1 VDNHSSTDKTTKAE
15 APAPEVLQAHGS
27 RSATGEPAQPATPL
41 RRRLRTYRPSHKAT
55 FIGIGVIVAILA
67 INAGAIWFIVQ
78 QNQSNANANKKT
90 AAVSISS
97 DTLSK
102 LGVNR
107 DPVAGTST
115 QLTIDPNSRFNGSVT
130 VGNDVSVGGQLKL
143 NGVFSAP
150 SANLSKLQAGDT
162 AIDKLNV
169 LNVTGTSRLQGPVIL
184 SQLLTVNNNL
194 NVAGNLAVGGTLS
207 TRTFEALSIVADNGL
222 TVGGHIATRGSAPGV
237 GPGGAVGANGT
248 VSISGNDQSGTVAV
262 NAGTGAGGG
271 IVAQISFRAAYSS
284 TPHLS
289 VTPIGLAV
297 PNMYVNRT
305 AYGFSIGVS
314 GALAPGGYAFDYIVV
329 Q

>member
-169 LNVTGTSRLQGPVIL
+169 NGDGTVSTLNLRNDLNVTGTSRLQGPVIL

-237 GPGGAVGANGT
+237 GPGCRRERHRFN
-248 VSISGNDQSGTVAV
+248 QW
-262 NAGTGAGGG
+262 
-271 IVAQISFRAAYSS
+271 QR
-284 TPHLS
+284 
-289 VTPIGLAV
+289 PIG
-297 PNMYVNRT
+297 NRCRQCR
-305 AYGFSIGVS
+305 YRRRWWHRRPDIISCGV
-314 GALAPGGYAFDYIVV
+314 
-329 Q
+329 